1 MENKVSWTIVENEVS
16 DWLMKTEPNGQIKIV
31 PFSEDNSDYQEY
43 LASLEPNLPEVK
55 ETPETP
61 EAE

>member
-1 MENKVSWTIVENEVS
+1 MENKVSWTMVENEVS

-43 LASLEPNLPEVK
+43 LSSLEPNLPEVK
-55 ETPETP
+55 ENPDTPV
-61 EAE
+61 AE